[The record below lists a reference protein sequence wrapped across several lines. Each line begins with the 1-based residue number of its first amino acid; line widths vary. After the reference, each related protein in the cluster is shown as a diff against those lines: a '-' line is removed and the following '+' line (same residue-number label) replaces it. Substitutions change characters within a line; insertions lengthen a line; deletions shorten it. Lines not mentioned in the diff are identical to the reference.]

1 MKNRFRLFC
10 VAALLLA
17 PASVSFSQDAQAKKL
32 QESIDKGLAYLKT
45 AQKPDGGWQATAQ
58 EPPGI
63 TALALKAFASD
74 PRYPA
79 ESEPVKKGFE
89 KLLAYQKEDGGI
101 YESAQANYNT
111 SVALTALAAA
121 KNPAYSA
128 RIERAVKFIKK
139 TQWTETAE
147 SSDSVK
153 IPGVSHP
160 WYGGW
165 GYANTGRG
173 LGRPDLSNVQL
184 VIDALHDAGVKPED
198 PAYQAALKFVS
209 RVQNRSESNDL
220 KWAGNDGGFVYSTG
234 DAAGQG
240 SSQAGQYT
248 SPDGKPMLRSYGS
261 MTYAGLKSFIY
272 AGLSKDDGRVKAA
285 WDWITKN
292 WTLEENPGMRE
303 SNPQQAQ
310 YGYYYYFHTLARAL
324 NAYDQPAITDPQ
336 GKQHDWRLELIDKVV
351 SLQKP
356 DGSWVG
362 EQRWMENNPVLTTSY
377 CLLALQEVAADL
389 KKHPAKP

>member
-1 MKNRFRLFC
+1 MHARIRIFC
-10 VAALLLA
+10 VSLMLLM
-17 PASVSFSQDAQAKKL
+17 PAVAMAQPAQTKKL
-32 QESIDKGLAYLKT
+32 QESIDNGLAFLKT
-45 AQKPDGGWQATAQ
+45 AQKPDGGWQNGQ

-63 TALALKAFASD
+63 TALVLRAFASD

-79 ESEPVKKGFE
+79 DSETVKKGFE

-111 SVALTALAAA
+111 SVALSALAAA
-121 KNPAYSA
+121 KNPAYA
-128 RIERAVKFIKK
+128 PRIERAVKFIKK

-147 SSDSVK
+147 SSDNVK
-153 IPGVSHP
+153 IPGVQHP

-184 VIDALHDAGVKPED
+184 VLDALHDAGVKPED

-220 KWAGNDGGFVYSTG
+220 KWAGNDGGFVYSAG
-234 DAAGQG
+234 EAAGQG

-272 AGLSKDDGRVKAA
+272 AGLSKEDARVKSA

-292 WTLEENPGMRE
+292 WTLEENPGMKE
-303 SNPQQAQ
+303 GNPQQAQ

-324 NAYDQPAITDPQ
+324 NAYDQPVIKDPQ
-336 GKQHDWRLELIDKVV
+336 GKEHDWRLEVIDKIA
-351 SLQKP
+351 SLQRP
-356 DGSWVG
+356 DGSWLG
-362 EQRWMENNPVLTTSY
+362 EQRWMENNAVLTTSY

-389 KKHPAKP
+389 AEHPPKQ